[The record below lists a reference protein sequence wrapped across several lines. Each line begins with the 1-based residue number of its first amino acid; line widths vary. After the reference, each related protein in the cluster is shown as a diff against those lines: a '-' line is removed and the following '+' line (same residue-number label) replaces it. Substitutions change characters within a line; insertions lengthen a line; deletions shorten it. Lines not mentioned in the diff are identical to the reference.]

1 MVIAGVAIS
10 EKKLPKLKK
19 LGVRDSKL
27 LTPKQ
32 RFKLYDKIIKLVDSY
47 SIIEISPQ
55 EIDQRNA
62 VGTNLNQ
69 LEAIKIAQILTELK
83 PDKVFVDSP
92 EPNRAQKFGD
102 MILQYLDGDS
112 WRRSVSDGG
121 VQQGHGLLPEIIA
134 EHKSDILYPIVSAAS
149 ILAKVTRDLAV
160 QQIEKE
166 IGKPIGSGYPSDPIC
181 QEFLDKH
188 FNDNHIH
195 HIRKCWVTYQV
206 LKEKKTQSNLTNW

>member
-1 MVIAGVAIS
+1 MVIVGVAIS
-10 EKKLPKLKK
+10 DRKLPKLKK

-32 RFKLYDKIIKLVDSY
+32 RFKLYDKIIKLVDNY

-62 VGTNLNQ
+62 VGTNLNK
-69 LEAIKIAQILTELK
+69 LEAIKIAQILTDLK

-92 EPNRAQKFGD
+92 EPKRAQKFGD
-102 MILQYLDGDS
+102 MISNYMDGDI
-112 WRRSVSDGG
+112 
-121 VQQGHGLLPEIIA
+121 PEIVA
-134 EHKSDILYPIVSAAS
+134 EHGADSTYEVCSAAS

-188 FNDNHIH
+188 FNDKHIH

-206 LKEKKTQSNLTNW
+206 LKDKKSQTNLENW